1 MKVNRLN
8 LIQDMNKAL
17 PGIATGTVVLENA
30 DTVVFNNGHIYSYNS
45 AISVDVAEKEASGLK
60 GVVKGIDFYNCLTKL
75 PGDEIELEA
84 TAETWNITDGTIKVK
99 INLLPEGKLFERF
112 DSLKPNETWTEIDSE
127 DFSSGLHICNMPKNS
142 SKFAGIYFKGNNF
155 VSTDSYTINRFTA
168 KNNYPE
174 FWINNSA
181 VAELLKWNNFVA
193 IELNKMWLQLKS
205 DDGTVFSVRTLDTS
219 GFPLERIIEVLN
231 KSLEIV
237 PDFTSEFTEEFY
249 TAINR
254 AAAFS
259 SEDEGHEIV
268 CFNVGTEGSVV
279 NSERI
284 SGAYE
289 ERITSIKS
297 DNPIN
302 LKLDVQTIQDCSTYF
317 SKFKVITRG
326 ENKNLLLETENAV
339 KQVATVC

>member
-45 AISVDVAEKEASGLK
+45 AISVDVAESNPSGLK

-84 TAETWNITDGTIKVK
+84 AEDVWKITDGTIKVK

-112 DSLKPNETWTEIDSE
+112 DSLKPNENWTEIDSE

-155 VSTDSYTINRFTA
+155 VSTDSYTINRYSA
-168 KNNYPE
+168 KNSYPE

-181 VAELLKWNNFVA
+181 VNELLKWNNFVA

-205 DDGTVFSVRTLDTS
+205 NDGTVFSVRTLDIT
-219 GFPLERIIEVLN
+219 GFPLQRILEVLD
-231 KSLEIV
+231 KSLELE
-237 PDFTSEFTEEFY
+237 PNFTSEFTEEFY
-249 TAINR
+249 VAINR

-268 CFNVGTEGSVV
+268 CFDVGAEGSVV
-279 NSERI
+279 YSERV

-289 ERITSIKS
+289 EKITSIKS
-297 DNPIN
+297 DNPIS

>member
-84 TAETWNITDGTIKVK
+84 TDNAWKITDGTIKVK
-99 INLLPEGKLFERF
+99 ITVLPAGNLFERF
-112 DSLKPNETWTEIDSE
+112 ESLKPSGNWTDIDSE
-127 DFSSGLHICNMPKNS
+127 DFLNGLKICNMPKNS
-142 SKFAGIYFKGNNF
+142 SKFAGIYFKGNSF
-155 VSTDSYTINRFTA
+155 ASTDSYTINRYSA
-168 KNNYPE
+168 KNTYPE
-174 FWINNSA
+174 FWISNSA
-181 VAELLKWNNFVA
+181 VAELLKWNDFVA
-193 IELNKMWLQLKS
+193 VDLNRMWLQLKS
-205 DDGTVFSVRTLDTS
+205 SDGTVFSVRTLDTS
-219 GFPLERIIEVLN
+219 AFPLDRVLGVLES
-231 KSLEIV
+231 SLQTE
-237 PDFTSEFTEEFY
+237 PDFNSEFTDEFY
-249 TAINR
+249 TAIGR

-259 SEDEGHEIV
+259 SEDDGHEIV
-268 CFNVGTEGSVV
+268 CFNIGKEGSTV

-289 ERITSIKS
+289 EKILSIKS
-297 DNPIN
+297 DVDIQ
-302 LKLDVQTIQDCSTYF
+302 LKLDVHMMLDCSTF
-317 SKFKVITRG
+317 FKKFKLVTRG
-326 ENKNLLLETENAV
+326 EQKTLILETENAV
-339 KQVATVC
+339 KQVATIS